1 MGKIPTGKMP
11 IEERAKQF
19 MPFAALRGFGKV
31 IKKEE
36 KIKTEKPQ
44 LSDEEIEELNAVA
57 SVLKKGDLVKIKYY
71 DGEFIRESVGAVTEY
86 NPTMRYLKV
95 IKTAIS
101 FSDVLKIEFF
111 QEKEKK

>member
-1 MGKIPTGKMP
+1 
-11 IEERAKQF
+11 

-36 KIKTEKPQ
+36 KVKTEKPQ
-44 LSDEEIEELNAVA
+44 LSDEETEELNEIAKE
-57 SVLKKGDLVKIKYY
+57 LKKGDLVRIKYY
-71 DGEFIRESVGAVTEY
+71 DGEFVRETVGAITEY

-101 FSDVLKIEFF
+101 FSDVLKIGFYTESE
-111 QEKEKK
+111 EK